1 MEEKVKANLSQ
12 IEKLQMELSK
22 TKTQINL
29 IIEQK
34 IQNITTEMRGRN
46 QELENQVKTNF
57 SQLNDAIRPLVE
69 AQFLDRN
76 SLRQVLVDYP
86 TLEEMHQAIGAYKV
100 SQQQSLN
107 EEINER
113 VSLIE

>member
-12 IEKLQMELSK
+12 IEKLQMDLVN

-29 IIEQK
+29 IIGQK
-34 IQNITTEMRGRN
+34 ILNITTEMRGRN
-46 QELENQVKTNF
+46 QELENQVKTNL
-57 SQLNDAIRPLVE
+57 SQLSDAIKPLVE

-113 VSLIE
+113 VSRIE